1 MSSSDSETDAIVSR
15 LFGTRRK
22 KRLSEGYRYVQPRQF
37 NNDNRQVA
45 DLKKKGLWGDS
56 DSDQEY
62 ISDAEMENIEKP
74 TSAPAKAKS
83 SKPLPVHDDSKAFAA
98 KPVSGAVQDTPAELD
113 TGDVEKRLQEIRGIL
128 EELSDLAHAKKG
140 EEVPYTHKEVV
151 NKLDTMG
158 EILDSLPKRV
168 SRAVDEEVRDMKLID
183 SKLTRMVTSWD
194 LKWKE

>member
-1 MSSSDSETDAIVSR
+1 MDSSDSDTDAIVSR
-15 LFGTRRK
+15 LFGTRRE
-22 KRLSEGYRYVQPRQF
+22 KRLSHGHRYVKRPQF
-37 NNDNRQVA
+37 NGQVA

-62 ISDAEMENIEKP
+62 ISDDGMEDMESEQKPEKP
-74 TSAPAKAKS
+74 KKT
-83 SKPLPVHDDSKAFAA
+83 KPSQIHDDSKAFAA
-98 KPVSGAVQDTPAELD
+98 KPVSGAIQDTPVEPD
-113 TGDVEKRLQEIRGIL
+113 TGDVGKRLQEIRDIL
-128 EELSDLAHAKKG
+128 EGLSDLANAKRG
-140 EEVPYTHKEVV
+140 QEVPYTRKEVMK
-151 NKLDTMG
+151 KLDTMG